1 MTRIEIEYY
10 QQELEKVCCIKLTE
24 DQVRNFLETA
34 SKLGL
39 QPLDAIKT
47 LRGMSRAEISSFIGI
62 K

>member
-47 LRGMSRAEISSFIGI
+47 LRGMSRAKISSFIGI